1 MRRPS
6 FSLGSTVVVAA
17 AVGALA
23 GSAPSV
29 AGGLIDFAQYAGN
42 AYKLNGIS
50 ASRKPQPNA
59 LLALNRLGKY
69 PASVLPAAAHGPA
82 GSAGATGAAG
92 ATGPAGPQGPAGLQG
107 ARGATGAAGPKGDVG
122 AQGLPGPKGDTGDK
136 GDKGDPGAPGAV
148 VYPSVVDINPLP
160 GGSRSHLW
168 DGIQINSGSMNN
180 GYRSSAAGGDSTSWL
195 EWDVPLGVG
204 DWSLRVVYTSS
215 HDAGIMTFSLDG
227 IDVGSVD
234 GYDASIVHNRQATIG
249 NIHVHGAGSHVL
261 KVRLDA
267 KNPASSNYYGY
278 LAWLRLVAG

>member
-6 FSLGSTVVVAA
+6 FSFGPTVVVAA

-29 AGGLIDFAQYAGN
+29 AGGLIEFAQFAGN

-69 PASVLPAAAHGPA
+69 PASVLPAAARGPA
-82 GSAGATGAAG
+82 GSVGAAG
-92 ATGPAGPQGPAGLQG
+92 APGAAGPAGPQGPTGLQG
-107 ARGATGAAGPKGDVG
+107 ARGATGAAGPKGDDG
-122 AQGLPGPKGDTGDK
+122 AQGDPGPKGE
-136 GDKGDPGAPGAV
+136 KGDPGAPGVPGAV
-148 VYPSVVDINPLP
+148 AYPSFVDINPLP

-168 DGIQINSGSMNN
+168 DGIQINSSSMNN
-180 GYRSSAAGGDSTSWL
+180 GYRSSASGGDSTSWL
-195 EWDVPLGVG
+195 EWDVPLAVG

-249 NIHVHGAGSHVL
+249 NIHVHAAGSHVL